1 MEEVKPKLD
10 EEMQD
15 ILDCLGSGAEED
27 ATKLYEAMKVSKA
40 MLFFLQLTMQAVVN
54 FSSLKDVL
62 VTRVFEFSFAS
73 NNQS

>member
-40 MLFFLQLTMQAVVN
+40 MPFFLQRQFKL
-54 FSSLKDVL
+54 SLISPP
-62 VTRVFEFSFAS
+62 R
-73 NNQS
+73 

>member
-27 ATKLYEAMKVSKA
+27 ATKLYEAMKVS
-40 MLFFLQLTMQAVVN
+40 LSLV
-54 FSSLKDVL
+54 FSSQ
-62 VTRVFEFSFAS
+62 TW
-73 NNQS
+73 